1 MDFLFDRSALML
13 NQVDLKFQRFLHDEM
28 DWSWRLN
35 GIRGARGTGKT
46 TMLLQKMKAEHGLS
60 EEAIYLSLDEMYFA
74 EHPLQEVIEKLQARG
89 VQYFYIDEVHKYPN
103 WARIL
108 KNVYDYFPHLRITFT
123 GSSIIELNQL
133 NVDLSRRAIIYD
145 LPGLSFREFLAIQG
159 IAQFAPY
166 TLEEILEKHREIAGA
181 VLQKVKPLK
190 YFNEYLDHGY
200 YPYFLESPSLY
211 PVRLEEVLR
220 LVIETDLGIIQNID
234 LRQSRKIFQLL
245 QILAASVP
253 FKPNISKLSERIGI
267 ERNTLLKYLHYLEKA
282 QIVQSIIHP
291 AKGISLL
298 QKPDKLYLE
307 NTNIAYALSN
317 AEPDRGN
324 LRETFFLNQI
334 KQKHEIHYPEKG
346 DFLVDR
352 QYIFEVGGR
361 NKKANQIKAL
371 PDSYLAATDVEIGVG
386 NQIPLWLFGFLY

>member
-166 TLEEILEKHREIAGA
+166 TLEEILEKHRDIAGA
-181 VLQKVKPLK
+181 VLREVKPLQ
-190 YFNEYLDHGY
+190 YFDEYLHHGY
-200 YPYFLESPSLY
+200 YPYFLESQSLY
-211 PVRLEEVLR
+211 SVRLEEVLR

-253 FKPNISKLSERIGI
+253 FTRNISKLSERIGTI
-267 ERNTLLKYLHYLEKA
+267 WRKRRSCRVSSTRRRELVCYKNLINFTWRT
-282 QIVQSIIHP
+282 QI
-291 AKGISLL
+291 
-298 QKPDKLYLE
+298 
-307 NTNIAYALSN
+307 
-317 AEPDRGN
+317 
-324 LRETFFLNQI
+324 
-334 KQKHEIHYPEKG
+334 
-346 DFLVDR
+346 
-352 QYIFEVGGR
+352 
-361 NKKANQIKAL
+361 L
-371 PDSYLAATDVEIGVG
+371 PMH
-386 NQIPLWLFGFLY
+386 